1 MLEARLFQS
10 IAMQE
15 VKNRKKLILDFL
27 KEKDKDIFLK
37 QLNSSKY
44 NDLVKH
50 LIDNNPQ
57 EFKDNI
63 LVILKNVPSDQ
74 LESILEYIFLK
85 DKSIVVKLYYEEDRD
100 LISNVLGSDLY
111 FKIIKFLVKNNKVI
125 LLMQDIEYFIK
136 RFGDQIDFDFIRLLV
151 KRGESNN
158 LAFNIKSLIKH
169 FGNKID
175 FDFIKLLAENGGA
188 YNLVD
193 NIKFLIKHFGNKID
207 FDFIK
212 LLAEN
217 GEVYN
222 LANNIEFLINNFEIQ
237 DGFEFIKLLVVKDQ
251 KDKILERIK
260 QLRFLRQLN
269 DKQKQELMDLF
280 KENNATKMDILKI
293 TVAFNISRFFGKYIT
308 EDLYDQLQ
316 EAMNKGC
323 FK

>member
-193 NIKFLIKHFGNKID
+193 NI
-207 FDFIK
+207 
-212 LLAEN
+212 
-217 GEVYN
+217 
-222 LANNIEFLINNFEIQ
+222 EFLINNFEIQ